1 MTPLATRIAFAALG
15 LLALTGFGLVD
26 ADFDA
31 NDPWFFIGLAIIVVA
46 FIAGNAVMREA
57 HTRTLN
63 EEFDAGYRVGY
74 RAGRRTLL
82 SIARP
87 GTTDPIPLRS
97 RRAQKDAKTNGRPT
111 WPDSE
116 DSPRGSTRLQ

>member
-1 MTPLATRIAFAALG
+1 MTPVATRIAFAALG

-26 ADFDA
+26 ANFDA
-31 NDPWFFIGLAIIVVA
+31 NSPWFFIGLATLVVSC
-46 FIAGNAVMREA
+46 IGVNAVMREA

-87 GTTDPIPLRS
+87 GITDPIPLRA
-97 RRAQKDAKTNGRPT
+97 RRAQKDVKTNGRPA

-116 DSPRGSTRLQ
+116 DSRRGSTRLQ

>member
-1 MTPLATRIAFAALG
+1 MTVLAARIAFAALAV
-15 LLALTGFGLVD
+15 LALTGFGLVD
-26 ADFDA
+26 ANFDA
-31 NDPWFFIGLAIIVVA
+31 NSPWFFIGLALLVVSCIG
-46 FIAGNAVMREA
+46 FNAVTREA

-97 RRAQKDAKTNGRPT
+97 RRAQKDAKTNERPA

-116 DSPRGSTRLQ
+116 NSPRGSTRLQ